1 MQTIHAC
8 GKDCHSEPVKTI
20 SKKLH
25 QTTAARCWTLLDRHK
40 DLASGPCLEERWNP
54 LILEDGT
61 GEELSNMKGVG
72 DDDGGGS
79 GDDADDGG
87 GDDADDDGGDDDDD
101 DGDDGDGDVVV
112 F

>member
-1 MQTIHAC
+1 MLDIA
-8 GKDCHSEPVKTI
+8 G
-20 SKKLH
+20 
-25 QTTAARCWTLLDRHK
+25 LLDRHK

-79 GDDADDGG
+79 GDDGDDGG
-87 GDDADDDGGDDDDD
+87 GDDD
-101 DGDDGDGDVVV
+101 DGDDGQGDVLL

>member
-20 SKKLH
+20 SKYWH
-25 QTTAARCWTLLDRHK
+25 QTTAAKCWTLLDRHT

-72 DDDGGGS
+72 DDDDDGGS
-79 GDDADDGG
+79 GDDADD
-87 GDDADDDGGDDDDD
+87 DGGSGDDDDDD
-101 DGDDGDGDVVV
+101 DGDDGQGDVLL